1 MPSPDSIDE
10 QSARSVVESGRTE
23 KSKLAHVDG
32 NPQRSDVAHPIYG
45 IVPVSFD
52 LSVRFRTA
60 LVPTHKCRDGA
71 ELQRERRLMPT
82 PSSQIHRHGLLIQ
95 GCLKERLAIRLQPV
109 F

>member
-1 MPSPDSIDE
+1 MPSLDSIHD
-10 QSARSVVESGRTE
+10 QSASSVVESGRTE

-60 LVPTHKCRDGA
+60 LVLTPFRVN
-71 ELQRERRLMPT
+71 ERSSRLLKKALA
-82 PSSQIHRHGLLIQ
+82 HRLLS
-95 GCLKERLAIRLQPV
+95 
-109 F
+109 